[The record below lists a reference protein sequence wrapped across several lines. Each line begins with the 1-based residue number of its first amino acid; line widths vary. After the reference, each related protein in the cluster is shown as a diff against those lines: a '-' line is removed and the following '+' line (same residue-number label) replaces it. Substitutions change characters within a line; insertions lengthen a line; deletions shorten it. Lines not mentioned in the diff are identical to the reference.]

1 MAEHKASSLLVSFA
15 SSSVS
20 SKGLFSLRLFFHE
33 KKEQLCLREHIW
45 KSIRDHACL
54 IRGAKALWP
63 AEPIPVFDRTGNCVF
78 LAPPFSYSL
87 DRKERSHVLCWRS
100 RFPLLL
106 LGIWMLMRFLLI
118 TIPHV
123 LPPSPWMDLDRL
135 GMDVEKEK
143 EEEERLLF
151 WQKPSHKNIWRRRH
165 ISVSRCF
172 CSC

>member
-1 MAEHKASSLLVSFA
+1 MPQSTYLEVNPRSCVPHTG
-15 SSSVS
+15 
-20 SKGLFSLRLFFHE
+20 SKSTL
-33 KKEQLCLREHIW
+33 
-45 KSIRDHACL
+45 A
-54 IRGAKALWP
+54 

-123 LPPSPWMDLDRL
+123 SPPPGWTWTDSGWMLRKRRRRRSASFFGRSRAIKTFGGGGTLAFLVVFAPADPPLPP
-135 GMDVEKEK
+135 GIHA
-143 EEEERLLF
+143 
-151 WQKPSHKNIWRRRH
+151 QRRVLCM
-165 ISVSRCF
+165 IVLADTYSSFF
-172 CSC
+172 CLTA